1 MTRRTTDMTPA
12 QVRAASEVFRE
23 VDGNWFWKRC
33 KATGTAVL
41 TAALDEEEIAGALG
55 KAPCIVY
62 LPVVNDQYSCVHPE
76 CVARAVLDLIL
87 GSA

>member
-1 MTRRTTDMTPA
+1 MTPA

-41 TAALDEEEIAGALG
+41 TAALDEEEMVEAIRH
-55 KAPCIVY
+55 APCVKN
-62 LPVVNDQYSCVHPE
+62 NDVKCLEGWVFMHPE
-76 CVARAVLDLIL
+76 CAAHAVLDLIL
-87 GSA
+87 GVDR